1 MRYWHIDKYDFNPG
15 GRKSYYRGE
24 VKADHTM
31 AIGQEE
37 QGDTVAKMVRK

>member
-1 MRYWHIDKYDFNPG
+1 MTLTLEVE
-15 GRKSYYRGE
+15 SLTTGE